1 MKCPKCGAE
10 IINGDKFCMNCGTP
24 VDNMTISNTN
34 SQYTGNSSAGMYND
48 SNTNLNDT
56 MSSDAYTPNS
66 NNYIQNNYSNDNMI
80 GPENKV
86 DVAVRRYFLG
96 YKDITIISILVF
108 FLTGPITCGIGC
120 FVGGIGVIVSVALSL
135 YTFLLGG
142 GADRVDQAINRS
154 VNILKQRSIKKF
166 NVDLSQI
173 NEVEPITVVGIGN
186 TPDKIEFGNYRGL
199 NIFKWI
205 GKILSTIMLI
215 RSIDPIEGL
224 RFGNDRVARYLLVQV
239 TVYAFTDTQLITYT
253 GNMDISTGV
262 IYDESITDTFYSD
275 INSLTFNDVLRR
287 TKTGIF
293 RKEYY
298 VSKYINLDVCGITK
312 VSCFD
317 SRFASNGLASATNS
331 LEGMKS
337 YIRDK
342 KS

>member
-10 IINGDKFCMNCGTP
+10 IIDGDKFCMNCGTP
-24 VDNMTISNTN
+24 VDNMTISNAN
-34 SQYTGNSSAGMYND
+34 SQYTGNSSTGMYND
-48 SNTNLNDT
+48 SNTNLNNT
-56 MSSDAYTPNS
+56 MCSDAYTPNP
-66 NNYIQNNYSNDNMI
+66 NNNNYSNDNMI
-80 GPENKV
+80 GPGNKV
-86 DVAVRRYFLG
+86 DIAVRRYFLG
-96 YKDITIISILVF
+96 YKDITMISTLVF
-108 FLTGPITCGIGC
+108 FLTGPITCGIG
-120 FVGGIGVIVSVALSL
+120 FLVGGIGVIVSVALSL

-142 GADRVDQAINRS
+142 GADKVDQAS
-154 VNILKQRSIKKF
+154 SKAVNVLKQRAIKSF

-173 NEVEPITVVGIGN
+173 SEIEPITVVGIGN
-186 TPDKIEFGNYRGL
+186 SPDDIYFGADRRIR
-199 NIFKWI
+199 IFRWLGNFISK
-205 GKILSTIMLI
+205 LMLI

-224 RFGNDRVARYLLVQV
+224 RFGSDRVVRYLLVQV
-239 TVYAFTDTQLITYT
+239 TVYAFTDTRLLTYT
-253 GNMDISTGV
+253 GNMDIATGV
-262 IYDESITDTFYSD
+262 IYDESVTDTFYSD

-312 VSCFD
+312 VACFD

>member
-10 IINGDKFCMNCGTP
+10 IIDGDKFCMNCGTP
-24 VDNMTISNTN
+24 VDNMTISNAN
-34 SQYTGNSSAGMYND
+34 SQYTGNSSTGMYND
-48 SNTNLNDT
+48 SNTNLNNT
-56 MSSDAYTPNS
+56 MCSDAYTTNPN
-66 NNYIQNNYSNDNMI
+66 NNNYSNDNMI
-80 GPENKV
+80 GPGNKV
-86 DVAVRRYFLG
+86 DIAVRRYFLG
-96 YKDITIISILVF
+96 YKDITMISTLVF
-108 FLTGPITCGIGC
+108 FLTGPITCGIG
-120 FVGGIGVIVSVALSL
+120 FLVGGIGVIVSVALSL

-142 GADRVDQAINRS
+142 GADKVDQAS
-154 VNILKQRSIKKF
+154 SKAVNVLKQRAIKSF

-173 NEVEPITVVGIGN
+173 SEIEPITVVGIGN
-186 TPDKIEFGNYRGL
+186 SPDDIYFGADRRIR
-199 NIFKWI
+199 IFRWLGNFISK
-205 GKILSTIMLI
+205 LMLI

-224 RFGNDRVARYLLVQV
+224 RFGSDRVVRYLLVQV
-239 TVYAFTDTQLITYT
+239 TVYAFTDTRLLTYT
-253 GNMDISTGV
+253 GNMDIATGV
-262 IYDESITDTFYSD
+262 IYDESVTDTFYSD

-312 VSCFD
+312 VACFD

>member
-24 VDNMTISNTN
+24 VDNMTISNAN
-34 SQYTGNSSAGMYND
+34 SQYTGNSSTGMYND

-80 GPENKV
+80 GPGIKV
-86 DVAVRRYFLG
+86 DVAVRRYFFG
-96 YKDITIISILVF
+96 YKDIIPLSIIML
-108 FLTGPITCGIGC
+108 FLGPITCGVGF
-120 FVGGIGVIVSVALSL
+120 FVGVIGLIFAIGLSL

-142 GADRVDQAINRS
+142 GTDKVDQAS
-154 VNILKQRSIKKF
+154 SKAVNALKQRAIQKF

-173 NEVEPITVVGIGN
+173 SEIEPITVVGVGN
-186 TPDKIEFGNYRGL
+186 SPDDIYFGADRRIR
-199 NIFKWI
+199 IFRWLGNFVSK
-205 GKILSTIMLI
+205 LMLI
-215 RSIDPIEGL
+215 RSIDPMEGL
-224 RFGNDRVARYLLVQV
+224 RFGSDRVVRYLLVQV
-239 TVYAFTDTQLITYT
+239 TVYAFTDTRLLTYT
-253 GNMDISTGV
+253 GNMDIATGV
-262 IYDESITDTFYSD
+262 IYDESVTDTFYSD
-275 INSLTFNDVLRR
+275 INSLTFSDVLRR

-298 VSKYINLDVCGITK
+298 VSKYINLDVCGIRK
-312 VSCFD
+312 ISGFD

-337 YIRDK
+337 YIREK
-342 KS
+342 KG

>member
-24 VDNMTISNTN
+24 VDNMTISNAN
-34 SQYTGNSSAGMYND
+34 SQYTGNSSTGMYND

-86 DVAVRRYFLG
+86 DVAVRRYFFG
-96 YKDITIISILVF
+96 YKDIIPLSIIAFCL
-108 FLTGPITCGIGC
+108 GPVTCGVGFVVGTIGLI
-120 FVGGIGVIVSVALSL
+120 FAIVLSL

-142 GADRVDQAINRS
+142 GADKVDQAS
-154 VNILKQRSIKKF
+154 SKAVNVLKQRAIKNF

-173 NEVEPITVVGIGN
+173 SEIEPITVVGVGN
-186 TPDKIEFGNYRGL
+186 SPDNIYFGADRRIR
-199 NIFKWI
+199 IFRLLGNFVSK
-205 GKILSTIMLI
+205 LMLI
-215 RSIDPIEGL
+215 RSIDPMEGL
-224 RFGNDRVARYLLVQV
+224 RFGSDRVVRYLLVQV
-239 TVYAFTDTQLITYT
+239 TVYAFTDTRLLTYT
-253 GNMDISTGV
+253 GNMDIATGV
-262 IYDESITDTFYSD
+262 IYDESVTDTFYSD

-312 VSCFD
+312 VACFD